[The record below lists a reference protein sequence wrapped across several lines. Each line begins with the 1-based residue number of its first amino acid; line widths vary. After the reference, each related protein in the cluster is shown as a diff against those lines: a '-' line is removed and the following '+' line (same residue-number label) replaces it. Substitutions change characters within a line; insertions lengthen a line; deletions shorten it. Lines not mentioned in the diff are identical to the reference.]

1 MTELCTAGY
10 SEAGEVAAP
19 FRDCRQAAVDSG
31 SCGTHEMCVECE
43 NWWDWAEG
51 KYWAN
56 VGYEACPD
64 WVVDAMNAEG
74 ATGGACAAWTR
85 DGVPGCIKLYDVE
98 TDKCEWE
105 TYEHSGDLDACRA
118 KCAARSDCYAIQYES
133 SGTSW
138 CDGCTGSTDAVGAD
152 LSLWADT
159 SGGVHVESR
168 GCFADESG
176 SSDDMMFEGSC
187 ATTFSPCGTC
197 GDDHCT
203 VEGCPFRGYECGAPD
218 GECMFNVIDPGYDGY
233 DYFNAGS
240 CREMCATFGQ
250 DCVRAEEYSDNLCG
264 AALVQSYSCDDDYA
278 AIQASSTGGDN
289 YGHTF
294 CTCTRGDSSAR
305 PTPKPS
311 WQPTPKPTPQPTRRP
326 TPLPTQRPTPRPTPQ
341 PTVPRPTPVPVRK
354 S

>member
-1 MTELCTAGY
+1 MTDLCTAGY
-10 SEAGEVAAP
+10 SEYGAAAPP
-19 FRDCRQAAVDSG
+19 FRDCRQEAVDSG
-31 SCGTHEMCVECE
+31 NCGTYEMCVECE

-159 SGGVHVESR
+159 SGGVHV
-168 GCFADESG
+168 CLLY
-176 SSDDMMFEGSC
+176 
-187 ATTFSPCGTC
+187 TSP
-197 GDDHCT
+197 
-203 VEGCPFRGYECGAPD
+203 
-218 GECMFNVIDPGYDGY
+218 
-233 DYFNAGS
+233 S
-240 CREMCATFGQ
+240 
-250 DCVRAEEYSDNLCG
+250 
-264 AALVQSYSCDDDYA
+264 
-278 AIQASSTGGDN
+278 
-289 YGHTF
+289 
-294 CTCTRGDSSAR
+294 
-305 PTPKPS
+305 
-311 WQPTPKPTPQPTRRP
+311 
-326 TPLPTQRPTPRPTPQ
+326 PRD
-341 PTVPRPTPVPVRK
+341 
-354 S
+354 